1 MTDVTSRDR
10 ARTRRSPTPGSAA
23 SESTTAGE
31 PPPLLRLQRLA
42 GNAAVAAAVR
52 DRIVAVDVQRRTEPG
67 DGQTTGGV
75 LPGHG
80 GRTPAGTTRSARPV
94 PGVAEHL
101 MSDAELAAMPSV
113 GDTPALKAEY
123 KSITDAWKA
132 RVATAEAAETA
143 GQTVDQATKLL
154 TPVEKKRL
162 DEIDTLMVLRKRGD
176 ENETLKANGITTG
189 TAAWFAEVT
198 STTFLQHDITCHRL
212 LAERLKLAE
221 KALQNETPPAA
232 GWFGNAHSL
241 RKVGESLH
249 SFGLAIDIDGGRNP
263 YLVNPSAANAGY
275 VEKQERST
283 AISDVIGR
291 AQLLVEGR
299 TAAEADFHTRPADAD
314 KEARAMASYDKLQTA
329 SNALATY
336 FTLDTAAGRADLDAR
351 ITALAGKD
359 SRTAAAWVRQIKIDR
374 QSLAGHASAKSWNQ
388 PTTGFLHL
396 DRRLVSALTSSA
408 GGGLTWLGDDTV
420 GSGRDIM
427 HFDMRG
433 LGPIRRIV
441 KTIEG
446 QTISLGNG

>member
-1 MTDVTSRDR
+1 MSDVTSRDR
-10 ARTRRSPTPGSAA
+10 ARIRRSPTPGSAA
-23 SESTTAGE
+23 SEPTAAGE

-75 LPGHG
+75 LPGQG
-80 GRTPAGTTRSARPV
+80 GPTPTRTARRAGPV

-123 KSITDAWKA
+123 QQIKDAWKA
-132 RVATAEAAETA
+132 RVATAEAAEKA
-143 GQTVDQATKLL
+143 GQTVDQATKQL

-162 DEIDTLMVLRKRGD
+162 AEIDKLMVLRKRGD
-176 ENETLKANGITTG
+176 EEETLKANGITTG

-198 STTFLQHDITCHRL
+198 STTFLNHSIICHRL
-212 LAERLKLAE
+212 LAERLALAE
-221 KALQNETPPAA
+221 KALENETPPAA
-232 GWFGNAHSL
+232 GWFGGAHSL

-263 YLVNPSAANAGY
+263 YLVNPSATNARF
-275 VEKQERST
+275 VENPARSK

-291 AQLLVEGR
+291 AQLLVEG
-299 TAAEADFHTRPADAD
+299 TTPAEADFHTRPTNAD
-314 KEARAMASYDKLQTA
+314 KDARAMASYDKLQTA

-336 FTLDTAAGRADLDAR
+336 FTLDTAAGRANLDAR

-359 SRTAAAWVRQIKIDR
+359 SRTAAAWVQQIKADR
-374 QSLAGHASAKSWNQ
+374 RTLDAQESAKSWNQ

-427 HFDMRG
+427 HFDLRG